1 MARGSVSVVNVLN
14 VLSSCA
20 VDASVDAVF
29 EMAGIMCLNNRIM
42 ELGERMNEE
51 L

>member
-1 MARGSVSVVNVLN
+1 MIARGSVSVVNVLN

-29 EMAGIMCLNNRIM
+29 EMAGIMCLNNGIM
-42 ELGERMNEE
+42 GWEERMSEE
-51 L
+51 